1 VLRTLSRPTPRA
13 SRVVAVIGPTAVVT
27 LVCAVTLWNVQVLA
41 SRDDAVAVSQ
51 QVRLGTADLVVELGT
66 TRASVRQYVDLG
78 DTADLAQAAALRAT
92 LGREL
97 DDLRRLTRDNRADS
111 ARLDRLGELIAAR
124 LRNDDSLIA
133 VRRNRGRAEAMA
145 MPLTRARAIMD
156 TVRTVAGAL
165 TASATAELGRRT
177 ASVNHQR
184 RLTSTMLVV
193 GAVFAILLGLVANG
207 IVRRGAAWAQRGVGT
222 TIDDRVLAIVPV
234 ADRVADSVG
243 SHDVRRQ
250 PRVRPGDDEASRH
263 LLSDRWPE
271 G

>member
-1 VLRTLSRPTPRA
+1 MPRA

-97 DDLRRLTRDNRADS
+97 GDLRRLTRDNRADS